1 MKTKWIS
8 AMVCMAISAIY
19 LSGCAAAPQEAA
31 GNEQPTEW
39 PSGEAYTQLDKEDYV
54 LCASS
59 DKLELYF
66 QPSTTHFLV
75 KNLQDNS
82 QWYSSPQILEEET
95 ASRLEQMKMQ
105 ASLLIDYTD
114 IGTNKVSTTN
124 TYTGSVQDGDYTI
137 ELLQDGVCFRY
148 HVSEIGATIPF
159 YVRLDGDSLVT
170 DVDTASIESQQ
181 EDIRITSI
189 AITPYFIS
197 GRGSDEGYLFLPD
210 GSGALVRFGTANV
223 SADTY
228 SRPIYGDEPTNL
240 TMDYYLRS
248 DEENICL
255 PVWGMVSN
263 GSALMAI
270 GEEGVECGTLNAAA
284 NGQLSSMANAYI
296 SYSLLNSVMYY
307 VGSQETRIYDDPQYT
322 LGRITTRY
330 LFLAGED
337 ANYSGMAR
345 RYRAYLQETY
355 ELSDGQQN
363 KGLYLDVYAGVTKTI
378 STLGI
383 PHETVVPLTTTE
395 QLLEI
400 TDYLQENGA
409 ADITVRYRLWN
420 SDELYGKR
428 ITSAEAASQVVK
440 GSSLEELT
448 ARTDIRVFP
457 ALMSL
462 QTYRGGG
469 FIDHVLN
476 ASQSI
481 TGLPF
486 TWYEYSPSTLQ
497 ETSDAFY
504 RNSLEKFPRMFE
516 KLLDSLQSDKIQRL
530 ALGDIGSQLY
540 CDYTGEGYR
549 RTESKEQMA
558 ALVKKASEGT
568 ESLMLD
574 AANAYACIY
583 ADVIYSAPIC
593 HSGQDIL
600 DESVPFYSL
609 ALNGLAECVAPP
621 LNSSNVGDHALLYT
635 VASGSGLCYS
645 LIYEDASMLLD
656 TPLSGLS
663 GASFE
668 TFGQEAADRYNQL
681 AEVYALVG
689 DSRMYSHEYVGDG
702 LSVTTYENGVNIYVN
717 FGQSAAVLPDGTELA
732 AESFAARMG

>member
-1 MKTKWIS
+1 MKTKWIA
-8 AMVCMAISAIY
+8 AMACIAISAVY
-19 LSGCAAAPQEAA
+19 LSGCAAAPQETA
-31 GNEQPTEW
+31 GSDRPAER
-39 PSGEAYTQLDKEDYV
+39 PSGEAYTQLDKEEYV

-75 KNLQDNS
+75 RNLQDDS

-114 IGTNKVSTTN
+114 ISTNKVSTTN
-124 TYTGSVQDGDYTI
+124 TYTGSVQDGDYTV
-137 ELLQDGVCFRY
+137 ELLSDGVCFRY
-148 HVSEIGATIPF
+148 HVAEIGATIPF

-170 DVDTASIESQQ
+170 EVDTASIESQQ
-181 EDIRITSI
+181 ENVCITSI
-189 AITPYFIS
+189 AVTPYFIS
-197 GRGSDEGYLFLPD
+197 GRENDEGYLFLPD
-210 GSGALVRFGTANV
+210 GSGALVRFGAANV

-228 SRPIYGDEPTNL
+228 SRPIYGDEPTDL

-255 PVWGMVSN
+255 PVWGAVSN

-270 GEEGVECGTLNAAA
+270 GEDGAECGTLNAAA
-284 NGQLSSMANAYI
+284 NGQLSSMANAYA

-307 VGSQETRIYDDPQYT
+307 VGSQETRLYDDPQYT
-322 LGRITTRY
+322 LDRLTTRY
-330 LFLAGED
+330 LFLTGED

-345 RYRAYLQETY
+345 RYRTYLQETY
-355 ELSDGQQN
+355 GLSGDRQN
-363 KGLYLDVYAGVTKTI
+363 RGLYLDVYAGVTKTV

-400 TDYLQENGA
+400 TDYLRENGA
-409 ADITVRYRLWN
+409 EDITVRYRLWN
-420 SDELYGKR
+420 SDELYGNR
-428 ITSAEAASQVVK
+428 VTSAGAASQVVK
-440 GSSLEELT
+440 GSGLDELT

-469 FIDHVLN
+469 FIDHVRN

-504 RNSLEKFPRMFE
+504 RNSLAKLPRMFE
-516 KLLDSLQSDKIQRL
+516 SLLDDLQSDQIQRL

-549 RTESKEQMA
+549 RTETKELMA
-558 ALVKKASEGT
+558 ALVKQASEST
-568 ESLMLD
+568 EDLMLD
-574 AANAYACIY
+574 AANAYAGVY

-600 DESVPFYSL
+600 DESVPFYTL

-621 LNSSNVGDHALLYT
+621 LNNSNVGDHAFLYT

-645 LIYEDASMLLD
+645 LIYENASMLLD
-656 TPLSGLS
+656 TSLSGLS
-663 GASFE
+663 GVSFE
-668 TFGQEAADRYNQL
+668 TAGQEAADRYSQL
-681 AEVYALVG
+681 AQVYALVG

-702 LSVTTYENGVNIYVN
+702 LSVTTYENGAKVYVN